1 MVKFGL
7 CTLVGAQSHPTLQPH
22 GLYVACQ
29 APLSMGISQQEY
41 WSCHF
46 LLQRIF
52 LTQGSNP
59 SLLYLLHWQA
69 YSLRLC
75 HLRLNVRYRVLGELE
90 KNSFIALQA

>member
-52 LTQGSNP
+52 LTRDQTQVSCISCIGRHI
-59 SLLYLLHWQA
+59 LYDCA
-69 YSLRLC
+69 
-75 HLRLNVRYRVLGELE
+75 
-90 KNSFIALQA
+90 I